1 MGIQLISN
9 RLDNAW
15 KIGCTNHS
23 PTFSNGSESTWYAI
37 LPFIK
42 HHQGIQS
49 VLQKTWNKYY
59 AQCIPN
65 QWFCHYMSFN
75 KIGKH
80 TLLWFVPKVA
90 SNETKLWFP
99 IFLIISNC
107 HGIWILRVNNV
118 SSWFNRF
125 KSKVTCWTLL
135 FF

>member
-1 MGIQLISN
+1 
-9 RLDNAW
+9 
-15 KIGCTNHS
+15 
-23 PTFSNGSESTWYAI
+23 
-37 LPFIK
+37 
-42 HHQGIQS
+42 
-49 VLQKTWNKYY
+49 
-59 AQCIPN
+59 
-65 QWFCHYMSFN
+65 
-75 KIGKH
+75 
-80 TLLWFVPKVA
+80 LLWFVPKVA